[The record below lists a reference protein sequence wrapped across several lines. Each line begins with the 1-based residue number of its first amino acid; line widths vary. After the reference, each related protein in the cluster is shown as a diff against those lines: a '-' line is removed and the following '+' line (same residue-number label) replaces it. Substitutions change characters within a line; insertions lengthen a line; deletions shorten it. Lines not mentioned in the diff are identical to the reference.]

1 MQTAPVEQPLP
12 AHALPD
18 RYALVRRT
26 TEQLI
31 APLTADDCNIQ
42 TMPDVSP
49 TKWHLA
55 HTSWFFETFILQP
68 HVPGYRMLDERYGY
82 LFNSYYEAVGPRH
95 ARPQRGHLSRP
106 TLDEVLAYR
115 RHVDAAMQQALAGVV
130 PAQLQ
135 SLIEL
140 GLQHEQQHQELL
152 LTDIKHVLGSNPLRP
167 AYHLQAPGEEPQ
179 SAPALSWQTHAAALV
194 EIGHRQ
200 QGFAF
205 DNEGPQHKV
214 WLETFAIARRP
225 VTQGEWL
232 EFIQDGG
239 YTTPS
244 LWLSDG
250 WAWVQNEAIDA
261 PLYWHHDDRGWS
273 RYSLWGMQ
281 PLNPAQPVSHVSFYE
296 AAAYAS
302 WAQARLPR
310 EAEWEVAARTHE
322 LCGDFQESGRFEPL
336 ALSADHPGVTS
347 DYFFGGVWEWTAS
360 SYAPYPG
367 FVAPD
372 GALGEYNAKF
382 MASQMVLRGGSC
394 VTPQAHIRPS
404 YRNFFYPHQRWQF
417 TGLRL
422 ARDA

>member
-31 APLTADDCNIQ
+31 APLTVDDCNIQ

-106 TLDEVLAYR
+106 TLDEVLTYR

-167 AYHLQAPGEEPQ
+167 AYHLQAPGDEPQ
-179 SAPALSWQTHAAALV
+179 SVPALSWQAHAAALV

-205 DNEGPQHKV
+205 DNESPQHKV
-214 WLETFAIARRP
+214 WLEAFVIARRP

-232 EFIQDGG
+232 EFMQDGG

-261 PLYWHHDDRGWS
+261 PLYWHHDDCGWS

-296 AAAYAS
+296 AAAYAT

-322 LCGDFQESGRFEPL
+322 LCGDFQEAGRFEPR
-336 ALSADHPGVTS
+336 ALSSDHPGVVS
-347 DYFFGGVWEWTAS
+347 DYFYGGVWEWTAS